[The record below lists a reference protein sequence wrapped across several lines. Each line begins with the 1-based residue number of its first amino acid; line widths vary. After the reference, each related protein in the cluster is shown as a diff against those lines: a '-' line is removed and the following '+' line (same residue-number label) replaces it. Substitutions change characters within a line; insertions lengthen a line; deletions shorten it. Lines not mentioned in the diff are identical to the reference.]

1 MPSKQSNNSNK
12 TKSKAASKRL
22 QNGKIDIDTKAFM
35 QNPQRFADAFNF
47 LMYNGEQV
55 IKPEA
60 LTELD
65 TTEIALPYGNNA
77 REPIQK
83 FRDLLKKWTII
94 MKDDNAVYVFLGI
107 ENQAFIHYAIA
118 VKNMLYDAM
127 NYDKQVRNAGNS
139 YKESRKNSKS
149 NNSDDIS
156 DAPQLHGDE
165 FPSNFRKEDK
175 LVPVIT
181 LVIYYGADEWDAPRS
196 IWEMLSTK
204 DKRILKYVQ
213 NYKINLIEPYKLS
226 PKKLKT
232 FTTDLGLALKFIKYS
247 KDKKALK
254 KVISQDER
262 YRKLNPD
269 AFFLMNDITKS
280 GLKPIMRGDKVD
292 MCAAI
297 EAMRMEER
305 QEGRAEGRKE
315 GIDLANERVAR
326 DMLQKKM
333 FPLSVIAEIS
343 KLSEDVVR
351 GIAKS
356 LGIQLVRG

>member
-351 GIAKS
+351 DIAKS